1 VSAVAYYQS
10 RKQLVFTLMYSQV
23 LILSLAII
31 NVFYPQYY
39 QYTFIVFF
47 IVAILFT
54 GWSVRKS
61 RIGGNVSPSEIRT
74 GRLLFKASRN
84 DVLELQSKDTE
95 LVSELKPI
103 LKISL
108 LNLVIFPVFLI
119 WYWWYFDFI
128 RALAIEVAEHRFLA
142 YLIGYEVPYGLVQV
156 INLTG
161 RRAVKS
167 FVQVVAEYEVYD
179 KGIVGTGITL
189 RFPLKVDQYRV
200 EQNTK
205 RMYVDL
211 IQAPS
216 GGRASI
222 KLRFYT
228 KNPERLNEIL
238 KKYALA
244 T

>member
-1 VSAVAYYQS
+1 MSAVAYYQS
-10 RKQLVFTLMYSQV
+10 KKQLVFSLVYSQV

-54 GWSVRKS
+54 SWSVRKS
-61 RIGGNVSPSEIRT
+61 RIGSGISPSEVKT

-84 DVLELQSKDTE
+84 DVLELQGKDTE
-95 LVSELKPI
+95 LVSELKPM
-103 LKISL
+103 LKVSL
-108 LNLVIFPVFLI
+108 LNLAIFPVFMI

-128 RALAIEVAEHRFLA
+128 RTLAIEATEHRFLA
-142 YLIGYEVPYGLVQV
+142 YLIGYEVPYGLVQ
-156 INLTG
+156 IMNLAG

-167 FVQVVAEYEVYD
+167 FVQVVSEYEVYD
-179 KGIVGTGITL
+179 KGIVGAGITL
-189 RFPLKVDQYRV
+189 KFPLKTDQYRV
-200 EQNTK
+200 EYNTK

-211 IQAPS
+211 IQTS
-216 GGRASI
+216 SSKTSV

-228 KNPERLNEIL
+228 KNPERLYEVL
-238 KKYALA
+238 RRYAL
-244 T
+244 TT